1 MVKFQRQIDS
11 CSATTLPSQHGGGG
25 DVVLRRRLLV
35 RVCCQWLAGASARNT
50 TNATAAQAQPIC
62 NAAFT
67 MAASDHLPCASG
79 QTATAVLHRRT
90 SHSRRRQHH
99 VTPSCSLP
107 IVYPAARPAAAP
119 QCAPAARRQRLGG
132 CCHWHCL
139 LPRRVLQPSVQP
151 IVTRPEHSA
160 SACAR
165 QHMQQVLC
173 RRRHSLLHADHL
185 LLFLLRLRVTIH

>member
-1 MVKFQRQIDS
+1 MSLLSVGDADVAACAKIGMGQGGCLVKFQRQINS
-11 CSATTLPSQHGGGG
+11 CSANTLLSQHGGGG

-132 CCHWHCL
+132 VL
-139 LPRRVLQPSVQP
+139 SLALPAPTP
-151 IVTRPEHSA
+151 RPP
-160 SACAR
+160 
-165 QHMQQVLC
+165 VPPPPPP
-173 RRRHSLLHADHL
+173 
-185 LLFLLRLRVTIH
+185 